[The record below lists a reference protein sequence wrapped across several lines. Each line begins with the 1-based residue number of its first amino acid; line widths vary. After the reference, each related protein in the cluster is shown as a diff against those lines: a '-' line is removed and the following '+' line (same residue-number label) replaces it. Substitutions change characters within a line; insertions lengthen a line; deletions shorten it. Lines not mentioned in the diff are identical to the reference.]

1 MSDART
7 SAQPTPDSRPYR
19 RAAALGATPL
29 DVVLNLTFFALLVTS
44 AVRYVMSHGVEAV
57 NWTVAALTVATAAA
71 YLLATRKTGVRH
83 RILVVILL
91 ALWTLL
97 VLIAPSFWWTAF
109 SVYFLARRAFP
120 TAWIAVGLAAV
131 CARSLL
137 VLTGGFDWTIVV
149 GTAVVAALVSVVTS
163 RIESDNRTQAALIR
177 RLTEAQE
184 RLAATERQAGIAQE
198 RARVSSELH
207 DSVTQGLAS
216 SLLIMEATAQT
227 IDTSPA
233 TSRARLREA
242 VELIRST
249 LGEARNL
256 VHDLGSP
263 RLDGISLAS
272 ALGHLVA
279 ETPSAQLR
287 IDGEPRPY
295 PPEIAH
301 AILRVCQSAV
311 QNADHHAGASA
322 IHVTLSCLAD
332 QVVVDIADDGV
343 GFDASAVP
351 EPSSTGGYGLR
362 AMRQRIEQLGGR
374 FTVESAPGDGT
385 VIVAQLPTDAGST
398 C

>member
-1 MSDART
+1 MSDDRT
-7 SAQPTPDSRPYR
+7 PL
-19 RAAALGATPL
+19 RAAPATRRHRITTALGATRL

-44 AVRYVMSHGVEAV
+44 AVRYVTSHGVDAV
-57 NWTVAALTVATAAA
+57 NWTVGALTVATAVA
-71 YLLATRKTGVRH
+71 YLLVTRQAGVRQ
-83 RILVVILL
+83 RILVAILL

-97 VLIAPSFWWTAF
+97 VLIAPSFWWTSF
-109 SVYFLARRAFP
+109 SLYFLARRAFP
-120 TAWIAVGLAAV
+120 TVWVAVGLAAV

-137 VLTGGFDWTIVV
+137 VLAGGFDWTIVV

-177 RLTEAQE
+177 RLTEAQD

-198 RARVSSELH
+198 RARVSGELH

-233 TSRARLREA
+233 TSRVRLREA

-263 RLDGISLAS
+263 RLDGISLAA
-272 ALGHLVA
+272 ALEHLVA
-279 ETPSAQLR
+279 ETPAARLR
-287 IDGEPRPY
+287 VDGEPRPY
-295 PPEIAH
+295 PPEVAH
-301 AILRVCQSAV
+301 AILRVCQSAL
-311 QNADHHAGASA
+311 QNADLHADASA
-322 IHVTLSCLAD
+322 IHVTLTCLSD
-332 QVVVDIADDGV
+332 EVVVDIADDGI
-343 GFDASAVP
+343 GFDARLAP
-351 EPSSTGGYGLR
+351 EPSSAGGYGLR

-385 VIVAQLPTDAGST
+385 VVVAQLPSGVGPT